1 MSNHEAMQRIAD
13 RYVNDPEFRAQMSQ
27 DPEGTVSRSGVR
39 LDDATRQMLRTVE
52 WGDTGLSQRV
62 SKGFMRWC

>member
-52 WGDTGLSQRV
+52 WGDAMLSQRV
-62 SKGFMRWC
+62 SKAFMRWC